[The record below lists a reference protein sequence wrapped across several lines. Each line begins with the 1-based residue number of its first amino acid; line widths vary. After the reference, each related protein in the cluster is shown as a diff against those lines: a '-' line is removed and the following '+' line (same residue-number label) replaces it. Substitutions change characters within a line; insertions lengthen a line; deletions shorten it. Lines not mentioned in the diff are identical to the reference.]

1 MRKTKQLNIIL
12 SALMLASAVTAC
24 SQNTA
29 GADEVPEETSEIVTE
44 TETETAPPEEEDSVD
59 ILKIAKQGMF
69 SSGGI
74 ITSAVA
80 GDYDASQSW
89 KDSFRAGN
97 TSHVDH
103 ANVLYQIPAEDNGNP
118 IVYLHGY
125 RQSRMCWM
133 MTPDGR
139 DGFSTLFMK
148 NGHSA
153 FLVDQPRRGEAG
165 LTTEISE
172 DTDLDMW
179 YGDLRK
185 KDSETGEYYYDEETE
200 HPETA
205 QKYQPGDQAWY
216 TYYRI
221 GETTGKRNPKSQF
234 PQDEEALNQ
243 FLRQATPNTGNYD
256 KVVISKAMGEVMSDV
271 KNITGNK
278 AIFMAHGEGCSVAWD
293 LSVENV
299 SAIVA
304 IEPISVPSTSSVQY
318 QKLLEADIPIV
329 IYYGDY
335 IDDGD
340 SELASTAYW
349 QEVHERVTAFAEQ
362 YQTDGGDCTVV
373 DLPEE
378 GIMGNS
384 HFMFQEENNQ
394 EIADLIEQWL
404 GKHGLN

>member
-1 MRKTKQLNIIL
+1 MKKSKQFSVVL
-12 SALMLASAVTAC
+12 AAFMLASVMAAC
-24 SQNTA
+24 NQNA
-29 GADEVPEETSEIVTE
+29 SGADEVPEETTEVVTE
-44 TETETAPPEEEDSVD
+44 TETETAAPEEESAE
-59 ILKIAKQGMF
+59 ILRIAQQGMF

-80 GDYDASQSW
+80 GEYDPSQSW
-89 KDSFRAGN
+89 KDTTRAGN
-97 TSHVDH
+97 TAHVDH
-103 ANVLYQIPAEDNGNP
+103 ANIFYQIPAEENGNP

-165 LTTEISE
+165 ATTEISE
-172 DTDLDMW
+172 DTELDMW

-185 KDSETGEYYYDEETE
+185 KDEESGEYYYDEETE
-200 HPETA
+200 KPETA

-221 GETTGKRNPKSQF
+221 GEKMTKTNPKSQF
-234 PQDEEALNQ
+234 PEGEEALNQ

-256 KVVISKAMGEVMSDV
+256 KVIISKAMGEVMNDV
-271 KNITGNK
+271 KAMTDHK

-293 LSVENV
+293 LSVENL

-318 QKLLEADIPIV
+318 QKLLEANIPIV
-329 IYYGDY
+329 IYFGDY
-335 IDDGD
+335 IQDGN
-340 SELASTAYW
+340 SELASTEYW
-349 QEVHERVTAFAEQ
+349 QEVHEKVTAFAEQ
-362 YQTDGGDCTVV
+362 YKEDGGDCTVV

-378 GIMGNS
+378 GIDGNS
-384 HFMFQEENNQ
+384 HFMFQEKNNQ
-394 EIADLIEQWL
+394 EIADLIEKWL
-404 GKHGLN
+404 GQHGLN

>member
-1 MRKTKQLNIIL
+1 MKKTKQLNILL
-12 SALMLASAVTAC
+12 SALLLASAMTAC
-24 SQNTA
+24 NQNTT
-29 GADEVPEETSEIVTE
+29 GADEVPEETSETVIE
-44 TETETAPPEEEDSVD
+44 TEAETAPPEEDSADV
-59 ILKIAKQGMF
+59 LKIAKQGMF

-74 ITSAVA
+74 ITSAIA
-80 GDYDASQSW
+80 GDYDPSQSW
-89 KDSFRAGN
+89 KDSSRAGN

-103 ANVLYQIPAEDNGNP
+103 ANVFYQIPADDNGNP

-139 DGFSTLFMK
+139 EGFSDLFLK

-185 KDSETGEYYYDEETE
+185 KDEDGEYYYDEEAE

-221 GETTGKRNPKSQF
+221 GETLNKRNPKSQF
-234 PQDEEALNQ
+234 PEEEEALNQ

-271 KNITGNK
+271 KNMTGNK
-278 AIFMAHGEGCSVAWD
+278 AVFMAHGEGCSVAWD
-293 LSVENV
+293 LSVENL

-318 QKLLEADIPIV
+318 QKLLEANIPIV

-340 SELASTAYW
+340 SELASTLYW
-349 QEVHERVTAFAEQ
+349 QEVHETVTAFAEQ
-362 YQTDGGDCTVV
+362 YQADGGDCTVV

-394 EIADLIEQWL
+394 EIADLIEKWL